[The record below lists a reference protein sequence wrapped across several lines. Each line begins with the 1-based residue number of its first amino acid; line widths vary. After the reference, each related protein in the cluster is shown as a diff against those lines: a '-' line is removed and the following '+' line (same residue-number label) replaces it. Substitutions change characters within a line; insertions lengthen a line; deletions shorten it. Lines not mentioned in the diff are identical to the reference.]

1 MKTLKFITISFFI
14 LLTLQIVGF
23 QLVGK
28 RAIHIE
34 CMKELK
40 TLAIGVDSVGI
51 YSPYCHLT
59 NQEQKEI
66 KTSLSETFKE
76 IEFIENKNEFDEK
89 YRLKENGY
97 GMGYQVDKLNFLRA
111 STIEY
116 NGTIYYGETWESDYI
131 WLLFKWVKIRQ
142 ENTGQ
147 S

>member
-1 MKTLKFITISFFI
+1 M
-14 LLTLQIVGF
+14 
-23 QLVGK
+23 
-28 RAIHIE
+28 R
-34 CMKELK
+34 
-40 TLAIGVDSVGI
+40 
-51 YSPYCHLT
+51 
-59 NQEQKEI
+59 QKEI